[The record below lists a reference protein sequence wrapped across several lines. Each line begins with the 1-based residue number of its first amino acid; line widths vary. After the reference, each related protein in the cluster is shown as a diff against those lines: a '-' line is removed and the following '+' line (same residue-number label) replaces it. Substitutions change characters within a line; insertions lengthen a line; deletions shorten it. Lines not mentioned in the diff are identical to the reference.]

1 VPHKSGKTIPRGG
14 RGTHLVPRPKRGAG
28 GWRTGPRQGGERSG
42 RVLAPLGA
50 RSASPAGGGRRP
62 CSRFK
67 KKRTGRISAIFC
79 GIFRDFSGRI
89 RIGSEREG
97 EGEGAGRRRSP
108 ETGPAAA
115 RGERVLRA
123 IREADKL
130 SLSLYLG
137 VGLAV
142 LRGVFRGARLVSG
155 RP

>member
-1 VPHKSGKTIPRGG
+1 VADGAATGGRAFGARPGSAGSAIGVAGG
-14 RGTHLVPRPKRGAG
+14 RGAD
-28 GWRTGPRQGGERSG
+28 
-42 RVLAPLGA
+42 A
-50 RSASPAGGGRRP
+50 RAVDS
-62 CSRFK
+62 K